1 MQKRKQS
8 IKVKML
14 LGILPIFAGAL
25 IIMMIISAVKS
36 NGIIMKQAE
45 ATANQTLQ
53 AAVNNMHGELQE
65 VRRTAVNISRSV
77 SATYKSADINA
88 MKQMLCN
95 IISDNSMVLGSGLWF
110 EPYAYDAAEEYMGPY
125 WYKDGSTIVET
136 WDYSN
141 AEYDYFSQEY
151 YNNAKSI
158 TTMQAII
165 TDPYY
170 DETSGCIMATCSA
183 PIFDETGTY
192 LGCVTVDIELSSIEE
207 STAAISM
214 GRTGS
219 AMLTTSDGTFLYA
232 ADASKAETGQNITND
247 ANASLAAL
255 GNQIIAASS
264 GESSYQENGESYKVF
279 FSSVPEVDWRLI
291 LQITESEL
299 KEDVDS
305 LMRVS
310 ILVLVAALILG
321 AVSIFLIIN
330 GITRQLS
337 AVTAFSG
344 ELANGNFTI
353 DKLRIRSND
362 EVGQMSGSLNNMY
375 TNNKEIIQRIS
386 DESGE
391 INDASVTLSAMSDQ
405 LNAEFAKIRDNMV
418 IVNDAMMSTGAAT
431 QEVSASVTEV
441 NTSVQHLAEETE
453 QTSREV
459 ARIKARAKE
468 IQENSLKSHDD
479 AISIARQRSLEV
491 EAASSKA
498 EIVHE
503 IGNLAEAISSIADQ
517 INLLSLNASIE
528 AARAG
533 EAGRGFA
540 VVAAEINKLA
550 VDTAEAVKQIQDTV
564 GSIEE
569 AFSDLSSSS
578 GKLLDFVTDR
588 VTPDYQ
594 SFVEFG
600 KTYGDDAELFGELAI
615 RIDDM
620 TESIRNSMVEVNGAV
635 AAIAES
641 TQATSTRSSD
651 VTESVGNVSD
661 VVDNVAD
668 LSARQQSTADSLIQM
683 VQQFKLK

>member
-8 IKVKML
+8 IKAMML

-36 NGIIMKQAE
+36 NAIIMEQAE
-45 ATANQTLQ
+45 ATATQTLQ
-53 AAVNNMHGELQE
+53 AAVNNMDGELQE
-65 VRRTAVNISRSV
+65 VRRTAINISRAV
-77 SATYKSADINA
+77 SATYKTSDMEA
-88 MKQMLCN
+88 MKAMLCG

-110 EPYAYDAAEEYMGPY
+110 EPYAYDASEEYIGPY
-125 WYKDGSTIVET
+125 WYKDGSSIVET

-141 AEYDYFSQEY
+141 ADYDYFVQEY
-151 YNNAKSI
+151 YTNAKAI
-158 TTMQAII
+158 TSMQAVI

-170 DETSGCIMATCSA
+170 DETSGCIMASCSA
-183 PIFDETGTY
+183 PIFDDGGIY
-192 LGCVTVDIELSSIEE
+192 IGCVTVDIELSSIEE
-207 STAAISM
+207 ATAAISM

-219 AMLTTSDGTFLYA
+219 AMLTTSSGTYLYA

-247 ANASLAAL
+247 PNSSLATL
-255 GNQIIAASS
+255 GSQVINASS
-264 GESSYQENGESYKVF
+264 GESSYKEDSESYKVF

-321 AVSIFLIIN
+321 AVSIFMIIN
-330 GITRQLS
+330 GITKQLS
-337 AVTAFSG
+337 EVTAFSG

-353 DKLRIRSND
+353 NNLVVKSND
-362 EVGQMSGSLNNMY
+362 EVGQMSDSLNNMY
-375 TNNKEIIQRIS
+375 ANNKEIIQRIS

-391 INDASVTLSAMSDQ
+391 INEASTTLSAMSDQ

-431 QEVSASVTEV
+431 EEVSASVTEV

-468 IQENSLKSHDD
+468 IMENSLKSHDD
-479 AISIARQRSLEV
+479 AISIAQQRSREV
-491 EAASSKA
+491 EEASSKA

-503 IGNLAEAISSIADQ
+503 IGNLAEAISNIADQ

-569 AFSDLSSSS
+569 AFGDLSSSS
-578 GKLLDFVTDR
+578 GKLLEFVTDR

-620 TESIRNSMVEVNGAV
+620 TENIRNSMVEVNGAV

-651 VTESVGNVSD
+651 VTESV
-661 VVDNVAD
+661 
-668 LSARQQSTADSLIQM
+668 
-683 VQQFKLK
+683 

>member
-8 IKVKML
+8 IKAMML

-36 NGIIMKQAE
+36 NAIIMEQAE
-45 ATANQTLQ
+45 ATATQTLQ
-53 AAVNNMHGELQE
+53 AAVNNMDGELQE
-65 VRRTAVNISRSV
+65 VRRTAINISRAV
-77 SATYKSADINA
+77 SATYKTSDMEA
-88 MKQMLCN
+88 MKAMLCG

-110 EPYAYDAAEEYMGPY
+110 EPYAYDASEEYIGPY
-125 WYKDGSTIVET
+125 WYKDGSSIVET

-141 AEYDYFSQEY
+141 ADYDYFVQEY
-151 YNNAKSI
+151 YTNAKAI
-158 TTMQAII
+158 TSMQAVI

-170 DETSGCIMATCSA
+170 DETSGCIMASCSA
-183 PIFDETGTY
+183 PIFDDGGIY
-192 LGCVTVDIELSSIEE
+192 IGCVTVDIELSSIEE
-207 STAAISM
+207 ATAAISM

-219 AMLTTSDGTFLYA
+219 AMLTTSSGTYLYA

-247 ANASLAAL
+247 PNSSLATL
-255 GNQIIAASS
+255 GSQVINASS
-264 GESSYQENGESYKVF
+264 GESSYKEDSESYKVF

-321 AVSIFLIIN
+321 AVSIFMIIN
-330 GITRQLS
+330 GITKQLS
-337 AVTAFSG
+337 EVTAFSG

-353 DKLRIRSND
+353 NNLVVKSND
-362 EVGQMSGSLNNMY
+362 EVGQMSDSLNNMY
-375 TNNKEIIQRIS
+375 ANNKEIIQRIS

-391 INDASVTLSAMSDQ
+391 INEASTTLSAMSDQ

-431 QEVSASVTEV
+431 EEVSASVTEV

-468 IQENSLKSHDD
+468 IMENSLKSHDD
-479 AISIARQRSLEV
+479 AISIAQQRSREV
-491 EAASSKA
+491 EEASSKA

-503 IGNLAEAISSIADQ
+503 IGNLAEAISNIADQ

-569 AFSDLSSSS
+569 AFGDLSSSS
-578 GKLLDFVTDR
+578 GKLLEFVTDR

-620 TESIRNSMVEVNGAV
+620 TENIRNSMVEVNGAV

-661 VVDNVAD
+661 VVDSVAD
-668 LSARQQSTADSLIQM
+668 LSAKQQSTADSLLQM
-683 VQQFKLK
+683 VQRFKLK

>member
-8 IKVKML
+8 IKAKML

-36 NGIIMKQAE
+36 NGIIMEQAE
-45 ATANQTLQ
+45 ATASQTLQ
-53 AAVNNMHGELQE
+53 AAVNNMDGELQE

-183 PIFDETGTY
+183 PIFDEAGAY
-192 LGCVTVDIELSSIEE
+192 MGCVTVDIELSSIEE

-214 GRTGS
+214 GKTGS
-219 AMLTTSDGTFLYA
+219 AMLTTSSGTFLYA

-264 GESSYQENGESYKVF
+264 GEGSYQENGESYKVF

-310 ILVLVAALILG
+310 ILVLVVALILG

-330 GITRQLS
+330 GITKQLS

-353 DKLRIRSND
+353 DKLLIRSND

-391 INDASVTLSAMSDQ
+391 INDASTTLSDMSDQ

-418 IVNDAMMSTGAAT
+418 VVNDAMMSTGAAT

-479 AISIARQRSLEV
+479 AISIAQQRSKEV
-491 EAASSKA
+491 EEASSKA

-569 AFSDLSSSS
+569 AFGDLSSSS
-578 GKLLDFVTDR
+578 GKLLEFVTDR

-600 KTYGDDAELFGELAI
+600 KTYGDDAELFGELAV

-620 TESIRNSMVEVNGAV
+620 TENIRNSMVEVNSAV

-641 TQATSTRSSD
+641 TQATSVRSSD
-651 VTESVGNVSD
+651 VTESVSNVSD
-661 VVDNVAD
+661 IVDNVAD
-668 LSARQQSTADSLIQM
+668 LSGRQQSTADSLIQM

>member
-1 MQKRKQS
+1 MRKRKQS
-8 IKVKML
+8 IKAKML

-36 NGIIMKQAE
+36 NGIIMEQAE

-53 AAVNNMHGELQE
+53 AAVNNMDGELQE

-183 PIFDETGTY
+183 PIFDEAGAY
-192 LGCVTVDIELSSIEE
+192 MGCVTVDIELSSIEE

-214 GRTGS
+214 GKTGS
-219 AMLTTSDGTFLYA
+219 AMLTTSTGTFLYA

-255 GNQIIAASS
+255 GNQIISAPS

-305 LMRVS
+305 LMKVS
-310 ILVLVAALILG
+310 ILVLIAALILG

-330 GITRQLS
+330 GITKQLS

-353 DKLRIRSND
+353 DKLLIKSND

-391 INDASVTLSAMSDQ
+391 INDASTTLSDMSDQ

-418 IVNDAMMSTGAAT
+418 VVNDAMMSTGAAT

-479 AISIARQRSLEV
+479 AIAIAQQRSKEV
-491 EAASSKA
+491 EEASAKA

-569 AFSDLSSSS
+569 AFGDLSSSS
-578 GKLLDFVTDR
+578 GKLLEFVTDR

-600 KTYGDDAELFGELAI
+600 KTYGDDAELFGELAV

-620 TESIRNSMVEVNGAV
+620 TENIRNSMVEVNSAV

-651 VTESVGNVSD
+651 VTESVSNVSD
-661 VVDNVAD
+661 IVDNVAD
-668 LSARQQSTADSLIQM
+668 LSGKQQSTADSLIQM

>member
-214 GRTGS
+214 GKTGS

>member
-8 IKVKML
+8 IKAKML

-36 NGIIMKQAE
+36 NAIIMEQAE
-45 ATANQTLQ
+45 ATATQTLQ
-53 AAVNNMHGELQE
+53 AAVNNMDGELQE
-65 VRRTAVNISRSV
+65 VRRTAINISRAV
-77 SATYKSADINA
+77 SATYKTSDMEA
-88 MKQMLCN
+88 MKAMLCG

-110 EPYAYDAAEEYMGPY
+110 EPYAYDASEEYIGPY
-125 WYKDGSTIVET
+125 WYKDGSSIVET

-141 AEYDYFSQEY
+141 ADYDYFVQEY
-151 YNNAKSI
+151 YTNAKAI
-158 TTMQAII
+158 TSMQAVI

-170 DETSGCIMATCSA
+170 DETSGCIMASCSA
-183 PIFDETGTY
+183 PIFDDGGIY
-192 LGCVTVDIELSSIEE
+192 IGCVTVDIELSSIEE
-207 STAAISM
+207 ATAAISM

-219 AMLTTSDGTFLYA
+219 AMLTTSSGTYLYA

-247 ANASLAAL
+247 PNSSLATL
-255 GNQIIAASS
+255 GSQVINASS
-264 GESSYQENGESYKVF
+264 GESSYKEDSESYKVF

-321 AVSIFLIIN
+321 AVSIFMIIN
-330 GITRQLS
+330 GITKQLS
-337 AVTAFSG
+337 EVTAFSG

-353 DKLRIRSND
+353 NNLVVKSND
-362 EVGQMSGSLNNMY
+362 EVGQMSDSLNNMY
-375 TNNKEIIQRIS
+375 ANNKEIIQRIS

-391 INDASVTLSAMSDQ
+391 INEASTTLSAMSDQ

-431 QEVSASVTEV
+431 EEVSASVTEV

-468 IQENSLKSHDD
+468 IMENSLKSHDD
-479 AISIARQRSLEV
+479 AISIAQQRSREV
-491 EAASSKA
+491 EEASSKA

-503 IGNLAEAISSIADQ
+503 IGNLAEAISNIADQ

-569 AFSDLSSSS
+569 AFGDLSSSS
-578 GKLLDFVTDR
+578 GKLLEFVTDR

-620 TESIRNSMVEVNGAV
+620 TENIRNSMVEVNGAV

-661 VVDNVAD
+661 VVDSVAD
-668 LSARQQSTADSLIQM
+668 LSAKQQSTADSLLQM
-683 VQQFKLK
+683 VQRFKLK

>member
-353 DKLRIRSND
+353 DKLKIRSND

>member
-214 GRTGS
+214 GKTGS

-362 EVGQMSGSLNNMY
+362 EVGQMSSSLNNMY